1 MIDSMAGSLLIKVT
15 LLLAVALILDGLLRR
30 RWVLAAASFWNAVL
44 IALLVLPLATGLAP
58 RLTLPLM
65 PSDSSDTNR
74 TADSVVISQR
84 IAADSHSHDLGMAQ
98 SGEPAIATAP
108 IADRNTLLQVLMGV
122 YGFGVVVCLARLVA
136 GWNAARLLC
145 REAAP
150 VTNSQWLGRLDSWM
164 SRLGQRDS
172 RSATWP
178 RPVRLL
184 ESDDID
190 VPLAL
195 GVLRPAILIPSP
207 LAAKATRQ
215 TVDAILVHELAH
227 IYRADCA
234 WQLVDRVVQAALWLH
249 PLMWMA
255 QWRIAFIRERACD
268 DFAVRMLGDFRL
280 YGETLLDIAAGITRR
295 RSLGLGLAIA
305 RSSKL
310 ERRLIAIVDGNGCER
325 CVAAPAS
332 RWSVAA
338 GTLLSAV
345 ALASIGF
352 ERAAAE
358 GPPTSAGSP
367 TTEPPAAPTPELIA
381 VTWQQVPESNDKRIE
396 QPVWRPDGKRLTD
409 AEANALLDQV
419 KSFQTHWWNKEET
432 LRPLV
437 LVYRRPP
444 GIHTG
449 LMTSIVLPNG
459 RRMGT
464 GSWMYSLA
472 NGLAKSSCSPQRADL
487 RSWPA
492 KVDLDVKVP
501 LEDPQVIK
509 TIKSAPKGVVEVAD
523 GVRWYIVKEGG
534 TEFLLPGMP
543 AWPSTT
549 GVLEIRNDDADNLI
563 TYGAK
568 VWLRG
573 RKDPLPD
580 DYVATAGPKR
590 GELTMF
596 RVGHAIDN
604 LESIERVEFTRQRFR
619 FDRINGVATHLDLL
633 PPDP

>member
-1 MIDSMAGSLLIKVT
+1 
-15 LLLAVALILDGLLRR
+15 
-30 RWVLAAASFWNAVL
+30 
-44 IALLVLPLATGLAP
+44 
-58 RLTLPLM
+58 
-65 PSDSSDTNR
+65 
-74 TADSVVISQR
+74 
-84 IAADSHSHDLGMAQ
+84 
-98 SGEPAIATAP
+98 
-108 IADRNTLLQVLMGV
+108 
-122 YGFGVVVCLARLVA
+122 
-136 GWNAARLLC
+136 
-145 REAAP
+145 
-150 VTNSQWLGRLDSWM
+150 
-164 SRLGQRDS
+164 
-172 RSATWP
+172 
-178 RPVRLL
+178 
-184 ESDDID
+184 
-190 VPLAL
+190 
-195 GVLRPAILIPSP
+195 
-207 LAAKATRQ
+207 
-215 TVDAILVHELAH
+215 
-227 IYRADCA
+227 
-234 WQLVDRVVQAALWLH
+234 
-249 PLMWMA
+249 
-255 QWRIAFIRERACD
+255 
-268 DFAVRMLGDFRL
+268 
-280 YGETLLDIAAGITRR
+280 
-295 RSLGLGLAIA
+295 
-305 RSSKL
+305 
-310 ERRLIAIVDGNGCER
+310 
-325 CVAAPAS
+325 
-332 RWSVAA
+332 
-338 GTLLSAV
+338 
-345 ALASIGF
+345 
-352 ERAAAE
+352 
-358 GPPTSAGSP
+358 
-367 TTEPPAAPTPELIA
+367 
-381 VTWQQVPESNDKRIE
+381 VPESNDKRIE

-563 TYGAK
+563 TYDAK

-580 DYVATAGPKR
+580 VYVATAGPKR

-633 PPDP
+633 PPGS

>member
-1 MIDSMAGSLLIKVT
+1 
-15 LLLAVALILDGLLRR
+15 
-30 RWVLAAASFWNAVL
+30 L

-58 RLTLPLM
+58 RLTLPLL
-65 PSDSSDTNR
+65 PSDSPDTNR
-74 TADSVVISQR
+74 AADSVGVSPR
-84 IAADSHSHDLGMAQ
+84 VAAGSHSHDLGMAQ
-98 SGEPAIATAP
+98 PGEPAIAMAP
-108 IADRNTLLQVLMGV
+108 IVDRDTLLWVLAGV
-122 YGFGVVVCLARLVA
+122 YGFGVAVCLARLVA
-136 GWNAARLLC
+136 GWHTARLLS

-150 VTNSQWLGRLDSWM
+150 VTNSQWLERLDFWM
-164 SRLGQRDS
+164 SRLGLRGN
-172 RSATWP
+172 RSAASP
-178 RPVRLL
+178 RLIRLL

-190 VPLAL
+190 VPVAL
-195 GVLRPAILIPSP
+195 GVLRPAILIPSS
-207 LAAKATRQ
+207 LVAKAMPRA
-215 TVDAILVHELAH
+215 VDAVLVHELAH
-227 IYRADCA
+227 VYRADCA

-249 PLMWMA
+249 PLMWIA
-255 QWRIAFIRERACD
+255 QRRIAFIRERACD
-268 DFAVRMLGDFRL
+268 DFAVRMMGDFRL
-280 YGETLLDIAAGITRR
+280 YGETLLDIAAGIKRR

-325 CVAAPAS
+325 CVAAPLS
-332 RWSVAA
+332 RWSVTA
-338 GTLLSAV
+338 GMLLSAV

-367 TTEPPAAPTPELIA
+367 TTESPVAPTPELIA
-381 VTWQQVPESNDKRIE
+381 VTWQQVPESNGKRIE
-396 QPVWRPDGKRLTD
+396 QPVWRPDGKRLMDT
-409 AEANALLDQV
+409 EANALLDQV

-437 LVYRRPP
+437 VVYRRPP

-487 RSWPA
+487 KSWPA

-509 TIKSAPKGVVEVAD
+509 TIKSAPKGVVGVAD

-543 AWPSTT
+543 AWPSTS
-549 GVLEIRNDDADNLI
+549 GVLEIRNDDADKLI
-563 TYGAK
+563 TYDAK

-580 DYVATAGPKR
+580 VYGSTAGPKR

-596 RVGHAIDN
+596 RVGHAIDK

-619 FDRINGVATHLDLL
+619 FERIKGVETHLDLL